1 MYGFLFFPMRFL
13 ALQTDIR
20 QLKKQFLV
28 EGEEEIL
35 TTMHHPFVFLAS
47 AVRDTFFLLCFAA
60 FLGLIASFLGSSAG
74 IIIGFVFLFGFLVYF
89 FFLLG
94 AYIRWHYNF
103 LIVTTEKIVI
113 VKHRSFTY
121 HNVNPIHLEDIERT
135 KFESQFF
142 GIWRC
147 GTIHIL
153 LKEREGGTTRVNVLR
168 YIPQPDVVASAIEN
182 AIGLAKQRSQGESVE
197 HQLSKVQKVQE
208 KIQESVKHES
218 SSNPTVLPPSEPPA
232 DDAVRGTEEETGV

>member
-208 KIQESVKHES
+208 KIQESVKHTHFLLKS
-218 SSNPTVLPPSEPPA
+218 
-232 DDAVRGTEEETGV
+232 